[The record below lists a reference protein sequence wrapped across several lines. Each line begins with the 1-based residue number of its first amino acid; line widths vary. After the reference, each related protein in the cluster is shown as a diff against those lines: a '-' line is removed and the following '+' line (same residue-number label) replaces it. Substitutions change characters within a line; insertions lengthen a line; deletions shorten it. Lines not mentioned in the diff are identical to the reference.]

1 LSNHHPRPWH
11 RHSEFGDGL
20 RWPLDREQRC
30 VWRVRLDLARR
41 AGRISSLHVLI
52 GLALLHRLGQDGR
65 LDPSHDTLAAD
76 VGCTSRTV
84 RRALAAL
91 FELGMVRWINR
102 LVRNGRRAEQT
113 SNAYTLI
120 VAAVA
125 AFAPRPRRAT
135 RCATSG
141 GQTVP
146 ETRSDLI
153 VSLERGTAS
162 AALARIA
169 EAWEEKARRMWATRF
184 A

>member
-1 LSNHHPRPWH
+1 MR
-11 RHSEFGDGL
+11 
-20 RWPLDREQRC
+20 
-30 VWRVRLDLARR
+30 
-41 AGRISSLHVLI
+41 
-52 GLALLHRLGQDGR
+52 
-65 LDPSHDTLAAD
+65 LAAD
-76 VGCTSRTV
+76 VGGTSRTV
-84 RRALAAL
+84 RRVLAAL
-91 FELGMVRWINR
+91 FELEMVRWINR

-141 GQTVP
+141 GQTVR

-153 VSLERGTAS
+153 LSLEQGTAS
-162 AALARIA
+162 AALAQIRQ
-169 EAWEEKARRMWATRF
+169 AWEEKARQIWAARF